1 MICLNVKKSVKKW
14 KMKEVLIANKS
25 MILYKKV
32 KKIVE
37 KWKTWIAT
45 SIKYI
50 MIVLILNKEEFIEKI
65 NL

>member
-1 MICLNVKKSVKKW
+1 VKKTVEKW
-14 KMKEVLIANKS
+14 KMEEALIANKS

>member
-1 MICLNVKKSVKKW
+1 VKKTVEKW
-14 KMKEVLIANKS
+14 KMEEALIANKS
-25 MILYKKV
+25 MIFYKKV

>member
-1 MICLNVKKSVKKW
+1 MKKTVEKW
-14 KMKEVLIANKS
+14 KMEEALIANKS